1 MALPASV
8 HEEPINAHAA
18 LTEPPVI
25 DLHGLGVSF
34 GRRQILKNLRGD
46 LRGRAIGLLGPN
58 GAGKTTLI
66 HTLLGFHPPSTG
78 TAQIFG
84 LDITDEAKQIR
95 SMIGYMPE
103 RDSFIAKMSAVHFVR
118 LMGELSGLPSEAA
131 LERAHEA
138 LFYVGLGEARY
149 RRLETYSL
157 GMKQL
162 AKLAQAIVH
171 GPKLIFLDEPTN
183 GLDPPA
189 RLRMIKLI
197 REIRDSG
204 KAHILLSSHL
214 LLDVE
219 ECCDEILILRDGQ
232 IVVYCNLEEERKS
245 NRKFLMLETRGD
257 QEKFVKAL
265 DQLGC
270 EYALTGDHRLK
281 IVLQE
286 GVEVRDLYRLA
297 DESKVQLRRLSYKRD
312 SLEDI
317 FLKAMENGYGGL

>member
-1 MALPASV
+1 MALPASAQQ
-8 HEEPINAHAA
+8 ELIKDLPLTDHA
-18 LTEPPVI
+18 VI
-25 DLHGLGVSF
+25 DLLGLSVTF
-34 GRRQILKNLRGD
+34 GARPILKGLRGD
-46 LRGRAIGLLGPN
+46 LRGKAIGLLGPN

-66 HTLLGFHPPSTG
+66 HTLLGFYEPSAG

-84 LDITDEAKQIR
+84 HDIVDQAKQIR
-95 SMIGYMPE
+95 ALVGYMPE
-103 RDSFIAKMSAVHFVR
+103 RDAFIAKMSAVHFVR
-118 LMGELSGLPSEAA
+118 LMGELSGLPPEAA

-149 RRLETYSL
+149 RKLETYSL

-171 GPKLIFLDEPTN
+171 GPKLLFLDEPTN

-204 KAHILLSSHL
+204 EAHIVLSSHL

-219 ECCDEILILRDGQ
+219 ECCDEILILREGQ
-232 IVVYCNLEEERKS
+232 IAVYCNLEEERKS

-257 QEKFVKAL
+257 QTKFVQAIKE
-265 DQLGC
+265 LGC
-270 EYALTGDHRLK
+270 EYAITGDHRLK
-281 IVLQE
+281 IVLQG
-286 GVEVRDLYRLA
+286 GVEVRDLYQLA
-297 DESKVQLRRLSYKRD
+297 ARERVQLRRLSYKRD